1 MKWYFKVIIFLIIL
15 AILIEGVSILFMP
28 NLSNLGQFGLFK
40 KTQYDILD
48 EENDT
53 IDTIF
58 LGDSLVYSSIIPM
71 DIWND
76 YGFTSFNCSI
86 PVQTIDNTYKYLEVA
101 IDSQHPK
108 VVMME
113 ADILFRDSRSR
124 AKYKNELTKLKN
136 LIPLL
141 KFHNNWKQIGKG
153 KVLNIYK
160 GYKVNL
166 TVKPSKIKH
175 RVITPSVRKVDFKE
189 YNLEYFDKMVEL
201 CNKNNIKLILLSNPT
216 LSNWSMEKHNSFEE
230 LAKEKNIDFL
240 DLNYKDLDID
250 WELESKDAGRHLNY
264 YGAKKVSA
272 YLGEYMKSLN
282 ILEDHREDKKYD
294 DWHKAYKIYKLNTY
308 E

>member
-124 AKYKNELTKLKN
+124 AK
-136 LIPLL
+136 
-141 KFHNNWKQIGKG
+141 
-153 KVLNIYK
+153 
-160 GYKVNL
+160 
-166 TVKPSKIKH
+166 
-175 RVITPSVRKVDFKE
+175 
-189 YNLEYFDKMVEL
+189 
-201 CNKNNIKLILLSNPT
+201 
-216 LSNWSMEKHNSFEE
+216 
-230 LAKEKNIDFL
+230 
-240 DLNYKDLDID
+240 
-250 WELESKDAGRHLNY
+250 
-264 YGAKKVSA
+264 
-272 YLGEYMKSLN
+272 
-282 ILEDHREDKKYD
+282 
-294 DWHKAYKIYKLNTY
+294 
-308 E
+308 